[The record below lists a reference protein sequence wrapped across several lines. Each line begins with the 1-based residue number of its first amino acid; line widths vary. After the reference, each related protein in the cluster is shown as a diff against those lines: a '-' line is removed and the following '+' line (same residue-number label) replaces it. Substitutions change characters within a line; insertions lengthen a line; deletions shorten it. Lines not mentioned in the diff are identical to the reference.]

1 MKAVVITKPGGPEVL
16 EVSEVPAPR
25 VGAQQILVRV
35 SASAVNRA
43 DLLQRRGLYPAP
55 SGFPQDI
62 PGLEYAGVVD
72 QVGTEATRWHT
83 GDRVMGLVGGGAY
96 AEYVVVHEDEAMRV
110 PDAWS
115 LEQAAAVPE
124 AYLTAHDALFT
135 RMQLRAGETVLVHA
149 IASGVGTAAL
159 QLVLA
164 AGGHV
169 IGTSR
174 NGWKLDQLKSH
185 GLTHG
190 IDVSQKDFAEEVQR
204 ITDGAGVNGVLD
216 LVGGD
221 YLAGNLKSLAMLG
234 RIVLVGLTAGRTAEI
249 DLNAMLRKRVT
260 MIGTVMRTRS
270 LAEKIETVRAFEA
283 TARDWLE
290 SGAVSPV
297 IDRVFSMAQAAQAH
311 QRVEEN
317 ANVGKVVLSW

>member
-1 MKAVVITKPGGPEVL
+1 
-16 EVSEVPAPR
+16 
-25 VGAQQILVRV
+25 
-35 SASAVNRA
+35 
-43 DLLQRRGLYPAP
+43 
-55 SGFPQDI
+55 
-62 PGLEYAGVVD
+62 
-72 QVGTEATRWHT
+72 
-83 GDRVMGLVGGGAY
+83 MGLVGGGAY

-185 GLTHG
+185 GLTYG

-221 YLAGNLKSLAMLG
+221 YLAANLKSLAMLG

>member
-1 MKAVVITKPGGPEVL
+1 MKAVVITKPGGPDVL
-16 EVSEVPAPR
+16 EVGEAATPEL
-25 VGAQQILVRV
+25 GEQQILVRV
-35 SASAVNRA
+35 QASAVNRA

-55 SGFPQDI
+55 PGFPQNI
-62 PGLEYAGVVD
+62 PGLEYAGVVEQLGSD
-72 QVGTEATRWHT
+72 ATRWRT

-96 AEYVVVHEDEAMRV
+96 AEYVVVHEAEAMRV

-115 LEQAAAVPE
+115 LDQAAAVPE

-190 IDVSQKDFAEEVQR
+190 IDVSQSDFAEEVQR
-204 ITDGAGVNGVLD
+204 ITNGAGVNGVLD

-234 RIVLVGLTAGRTAEI
+234 RIVLVGLTAGRTTEI

-260 MIGTVMRTRS
+260 MTGTVMRTRS
-270 LAEKIETVRAFEA
+270 LAEKIETVRAFEV
-283 TARDWLE
+283 TARDWME
-290 SGAVSPV
+290 SGAIAPI
-297 IDRVFSMAQAAQAH
+297 IDRVFPMPQAAQAH

-317 ANVGKVVLSW
+317 ANVGKVVLAW

>member
-16 EVSEVPAPR
+16 EVAEVASPEP
-25 VGAQQILVRV
+25 GDQQILVRV
-35 SASAVNRA
+35 KGSAVNRA

-55 SGFPQDI
+55 PGFPQNI
-62 PGLEYAGVVD
+62 PGLEYAGVVERA
-72 QVGTEATRWHT
+72 GAGASRWHA

-115 LEQAAAVPE
+115 FEQAAAVPE

-135 RMQLRAGETVLVHA
+135 RMQLRTGETVLVHA

-159 QLVLA
+159 QLVLV
-164 AGGHV
+164 AGGGV

-174 NGWKLDQLKSH
+174 SRWKLDQLKSQ

-190 IDVSQKDFAEEVQR
+190 IDVSQSDFAEEVQR
-204 ITDGAGVNGVLD
+204 ITSGAGVNGVLD

-221 YLAGNLKSLAMLG
+221 YLSGNLKSLAALG
-234 RIVLVGLTAGRTAEI
+234 RIILVGLTAGRSTEI

-283 TARDWLE
+283 TARAWMDN
-290 SGAVSPV
+290 GIITPI
-297 IDRVFSMAQAAQAH
+297 IDRLFPMAQAAQAH

-317 ANVGKVVLSW
+317 ANVGKVVLLW